1 MLYFE
6 LIDILRSPEI
16 IKVMTGSWSEVFKQ
30 KYKKEL
36 EEEKAKNLRKK
47 LK

>member
-6 LIDILRSPEI
+6 LMDILRSPEI
-16 IKVMTGSWSEVFKQ
+16 VKIMTGSWSEVFKQ

-36 EEEKAKNLRKK
+36 KEEKAKIQRKK